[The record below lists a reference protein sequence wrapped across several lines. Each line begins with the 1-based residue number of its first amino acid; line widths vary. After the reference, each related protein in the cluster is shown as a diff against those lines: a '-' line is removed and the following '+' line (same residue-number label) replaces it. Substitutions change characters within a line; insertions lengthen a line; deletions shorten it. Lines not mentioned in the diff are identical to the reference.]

1 MELSMTIGSIC
12 KRNVVVAPKGESI
25 VDAAKRMRMLHVGTV
40 IVVDDHNGKHVPVG
54 ILTDRDIV
62 LSIVASDAEHL
73 PFLVVGDAMSE
84 DLLTATEDV
93 SLADAL
99 KLMQERGVR
108 RIPVVDHAGGVV
120 GIVTVDDVIRFLA
133 EELDQVV
140 KLMNHEE
147 QVERRY
153 RV

>member
-1 MELSMTIGSIC
+1 MEVSMTVGSIC

-25 VDAAKRMRMLHVGTV
+25 VDAAKRMRVLHVGTV
-40 IVVDDHNGKHVPVG
+40 MVIEERAGVQVPVG

-73 PFLVVGDAMSE
+73 PCLVVGDAMSDELVTAGE
-84 DLLTATEDV
+84 DA
-93 SLADAL
+93 SLAEAL

-108 RIPVVDHAGGVV
+108 RLPVVDHTGALV
-120 GIVTVDDVIRFLA
+120 GIVTADDLIRFLA
-133 EELDQVV
+133 DELGQLVQ
-140 KLMNHEE
+140 LMNHEE
-147 QVERRY
+147 QAERRH

>member
-1 MELSMTIGSIC
+1 MTIGSTC
-12 KRNVVVAPKGESI
+12 KRNVVVSPRDESI

-40 IVVDDHNGKHVPVG
+40 IIIEERDRMQVPVG

-62 LSIVASDAEHL
+62 LSIVASDPEHL
-73 PFLVVGDAMSE
+73 PFLSVGDAMSD
-84 DLLTATEDV
+84 DLLTAGEDT
-93 SLADAL
+93 SLPDAL

-108 RIPVVDHAGGVV
+108 RLPVVDHAGALV
-120 GIVTVDDVIRFLA
+120 GIVTADDVIRLLA
-133 EELDQVV
+133 EELSQVV

-153 RV
+153 RI

>member
-1 MELSMTIGSIC
+1 MTIGSIC
-12 KRNVVVAPKGESI
+12 KRNVAVVPEDERI

-40 IVVDDHNGKHVPVG
+40 VVVREGDPKRTPLG

-62 LSIVASDAEHL
+62 LSVVASDPEHL
-73 PFLVVGDAMSE
+73 PFLSVSEAMSD
-84 DLLTATEDV
+84 DLVTARDDT

-99 KLMQERGVR
+99 RLMQERGVR
-108 RIPVVDHAGGVV
+108 RLPVVDQAGALV
-120 GIVTVDDVIRFLA
+120 GIVTVDDVIRVLA
-133 EELDQVV
+133 EEMGELVT
-140 KLMNHEE
+140 LMNREE

>member
-1 MELSMTIGSIC
+1 MTIGSIC
-12 KRNVVVAPKGESI
+12 KRSVVVSPRDESI

-40 IVVDDHNGKHVPVG
+40 IIIEERDRMQVPVG

-62 LSIVASDAEHL
+62 LSIVASDPEHL
-73 PFLVVGDAMSE
+73 PFLSVGDAMSD
-84 DLLTATEDV
+84 DLLTAGEDT
-93 SLADAL
+93 SLPDAL

-108 RIPVVDHAGGVV
+108 RLPVVDHAGALV
-120 GIVTVDDVIRFLA
+120 GIVTADDVIRLLA
-133 EELDQVV
+133 EELSQVV

-153 RV
+153 RI

>member
-1 MELSMTIGSIC
+1 
-12 KRNVVVAPKGESI
+12 
-25 VDAAKRMRMLHVGTV
+25 
-40 IVVDDHNGKHVPVG
+40 VPAG

-73 PFLVVGDAMSE
+73 PFLSVNDAMSD
-84 DLLTATEDV
+84 DLLTASEET
-93 SLADAL
+93 SLPDAL

-108 RIPVVDHAGGVV
+108 RRLPVVDHTGALV
-120 GIVTVDDVIRFLA
+120 GIVTADDVIRFLA
-133 EELDQVV
+133 EELGQVV

-153 RV
+153 RM

>member
-1 MELSMTIGSIC
+1 MTIGSIC
-12 KRNVVVAPKGESI
+12 KRNVVVAPKGESV

-40 IVVDDHNGKHVPVG
+40 VVIRERDGTQVPVG

-73 PFLVVGDAMSE
+73 PFLAVSDAMSDDLVTARE
-84 DLLTATEDV
+84 DT

-99 KLMQERGVR
+99 KLMQGRGVR
-108 RIPVVDHAGGVV
+108 RLPVVDHTGALA
-120 GIVTVDDVIRFLA
+120 GIVTADDVIRFLA
-133 EELDQVV
+133 EELGQLVQ
-140 KLMNHEE
+140 LMNHEE

>member
-1 MELSMTIGSIC
+1 MTIGSIC
-12 KRNVVVAPKGESI
+12 KRNVAVAPKGESV
-25 VDAAKRMRMLHVGTV
+25 VDAAKRMRMMHVGTV
-40 IVVDDHNGKHVPVG
+40 IVVEEREGRQVPIG

-73 PFLVVGDAMSE
+73 PFLSIADAMSD
-84 DLLTATEDV
+84 DLLTASEET
-93 SLADAL
+93 SLVDAL

-108 RIPVVDHAGGVV
+108 RLPVVDHSGALA
-120 GIVTVDDVIRFLA
+120 GIVTADDVIRFLA
-133 EELDQVV
+133 DELGEVA
-140 KLMNHEE
+140 KLLNREE

>member
-1 MELSMTIGSIC
+1 MTIGSIC

-25 VDAAKRMRMLHVGTV
+25 VDVAKRMRMLHVGTV
-40 IVVDDHNGKHVPVG
+40 IVVEERGGKQVPVG

-62 LSIVASDAEHL
+62 LSIVASNAEHL
-73 PFLVVGDAMSE
+73 PFLSVHDAMND
-84 DLLTATEDV
+84 DLLTAREDT
-93 SLADAL
+93 SLPDAL

-108 RIPVVDHAGGVV
+108 RLPVVDEAGDLV
-120 GIVTVDDVIRFLA
+120 GIVTADDVIRFLA
-133 EELDQVV
+133 EELDLVV
-140 KLMNHEE
+140 KLMDHEG